1 MRGKRFQSVL
11 SASKLA
17 IVFLALTPQALA
29 QQQTFSKVLGLPPLV
44 TPANNPSTPQK
55 VALGK
60 ALFFD
65 KRLSKDGKMSCAA
78 CHQPDKAFT
87 DNLVV
92 AKGLNGRLGVRN
104 TPSLLNAVYAE
115 SLFWEGRRT
124 SLEDQAMDPFTNP
137 IEHGMSGHTA
147 LLQVIQQSKDYRSLV
162 KEAYGLPIKKLG
174 TPHVANA
181 LANFQRTLVSG
192 NSAFDRY
199 QYGQDKS
206 ALSHSARQGLDIF
219 QNQAKC
225 ASCHTIG
232 GDSALF
238 TDNKFHR
245 LGIGN
250 KKIESRLAELT
261 NEFVNNSN
269 QTIDQAFLTRP
280 ELAELGRFLV
290 TKNPNDIGRFKT
302 PSLRNVALTA
312 PYMHDGSI
320 ATLEEAVELE
330 IYYRGI
336 EANRPIVLMPQEKAD
351 LIEFLKSL
359 TGSEAKKF

>member
-1 MRGKRFQSVL
+1 M
-11 SASKLA
+11 A
-17 IVFLALTPQALA
+17 VFLFFAANVMAQA
-29 QQQTFSKVLGLPPLV
+29 QTANKMLGLPPPA
-44 TPANNPSTPQK
+44 TPPNNPSTPQK

-65 KRLSKDGKMSCAA
+65 KRLSKDGKMSCAT

-124 SLEDQAMDPFTNP
+124 SLETQAMDPFTNP

-147 LLQVIQQSKDYRSLV
+147 LLQVIQQSTDYRSLV
-162 KEAYGLPIKKLG
+162 KEAYGLPIKKMD
-174 TPHVANA
+174 TTHVANA
-181 LANFQRTLVSG
+181 LASFQRSLVSG
-192 NSAFDRY
+192 NSTFDRY

-206 ALSHSARQGLDIF
+206 ALSHSSLKGLDIF
-219 QNQAKC
+219 QNRAKC
-225 ASCHTIG
+225 SSCHTIG
-232 GDSALF
+232 QGSALF
-238 TDNKFHR
+238 TDNAFHR

-261 NEFVNNSN
+261 AEFTANPSLS
-269 QTIDQAFLTRP
+269 IDQAFLKRP

-312 PYMHDGSI
+312 PYMHDGSV

-336 EANRPIVLMPQEKAD
+336 EANRPLVLTTQEKLD
-351 LIEFLKSL
+351 LLEFLKSL
-359 TGSEAKKF
+359 TSSEAKKF

>member
-1 MRGKRFQSVL
+1 MRCL
-11 SASKLA
+11 SMA
-17 IVFLALTPQALA
+17 VFLFFAAGVTAQA
-29 QQQTFSKVLGLPPLV
+29 QTANKMLGLPPLV
-44 TPANNPSTPQK
+44 SPANNPSTPQK

-65 KRLSKDGKMSCAA
+65 KRLSKDGKMSCAT

-124 SLEDQAMDPFTNP
+124 SLEDQAMDPFTNA
-137 IEHGMSGHTA
+137 IEHGMSDHTA
-147 LLQVIQQSKDYRSLV
+147 LLQIIQQSKDYRSLV
-162 KEAYGLPIKKLG
+162 KQAYGLPIKKVN
-174 TPHVANA
+174 TTHVANA
-181 LANFQRTLVSG
+181 LASFQRSLVSG
-192 NSAFDRY
+192 NSTFDRY

-206 ALSHSARQGLDIF
+206 ALSHSARQGLEIF
-219 QNQAKC
+219 QNRAKC
-225 ASCHTIG
+225 SSCHTIG
-232 GDSALF
+232 QGSALF
-238 TDNKFHR
+238 TDNAFHR

-250 KKIESRLAELT
+250 KKIASRLAELT
-261 NEFVNNSN
+261 AEFVANPSH
-269 QTIDQAFLTRP
+269 IDQAFLKQP

-302 PSLRNVALTA
+302 PSLRNVELTA
-312 PYMHDGSI
+312 PYMHDGSV

-336 EANRPIVLMPQEKAD
+336 EANRPLVLTTEEKAY
-351 LIEFLKSL
+351 LIEFLKAL